1 MNTPPKPSQRPTA
14 TATIPTFF
22 FNSSLSSGFR
32 LVSRRTEL
40 PEEADLVAAIPVEPE
55 ALASLRQPLGP
66 VSPLIDDPLE
76 SIQTVS
82 DE

>member
-32 LVSRRTEL
+32 LVPRRTEL
-40 PEEADLVAAIPVEPE
+40 LEEADLVAAIPAKPE
-55 ALASLRQPLGP
+55 ARASLRQALGP
-66 VSPLIDDPLE
+66 VGPLGDDPLE
-76 SIQTVS
+76 AIQTVS